1 MRRCMHHD
9 WPLDEK
15 QGLLLYQSGAA
26 TVLVLEATKLWAG
39 HSRIS
44 RAEVTSI
51 MQCICFPAGDSPY
64 LESVHT
70 DAVSLTS
77 WTAVATA
84 KHRVIGLYNPPVCGR
99 STMVTTSHGSCRFI
113 WPTPGSHFERPHN
126 CDFQAKEKS

>member
-15 QGLLLYQSGAA
+15 QCLLLYQSGAA

-64 LESVHT
+64 LESVQCHLPRGPRWPPPNIESS
-70 DAVSLTS
+70 VSIIRLF
-77 WTAVATA
+77 AGA
-84 KHRVIGLYNPPVCGR
+84 PPW
-99 STMVTTSHGSCRFI
+99 S
-113 WPTPGSHFERPHN
+113 
-126 CDFQAKEKS
+126 